1 MGWGWGHVIC
11 NFSSPYPID
20 ATYQIVSDSSE
31 STLEVYIIIKCW
43 YSFLTLFDN
52 VFKVHGVGPKVIAL
66 WKKNSSAFIWFQI
79 KRTLKLFFKM
89 RSSNYQSQTCRKDNV
104 KIQYNRRH
112 VLIHLSLSLQRNKL
126 YIDSVLG
133 MMFVKATKRRMKL
146 RFLKRR
152 QKWTE
157 REALTT
163 TLNIT
168 TKPQACF

>member
-1 MGWGWGHVIC
+1 
-11 NFSSPYPID
+11 
-20 ATYQIVSDSSE
+20 
-31 STLEVYIIIKCW
+31 
-43 YSFLTLFDN
+43 
-52 VFKVHGVGPKVIAL
+52 
-66 WKKNSSAFIWFQI
+66 
-79 KRTLKLFFKM
+79 M